1 LPPVLLFGLSTG
13 HKIGL
18 LAAAAI
24 LIAFALASSFLAPR
38 LRPDYPG
45 RALNVFVV
53 ASLVLFA
60 MMIAAVEIFGV
71 ESEKAHAE
79 AVKSE
84 TAPTHSLKISETEF
98 KIVLPPTATLQAGT
112 YKLLVTN
119 TGKVPHNLYVKG
131 PGVANAHTP
140 DLAPGKSATLTVT
153 FKGGNYELWCAIPGH
168 KAAGMDAKIAVA
180 ESQAP

>member
-1 LPPVLLFGLSTG
+1 VLLFGLSTG

-18 LAAAAI
+18 LVAAAI
-24 LIAFALASSFLAPR
+24 IISFALASSFLAPR

-79 AVKSE
+79 SAK
-84 TAPTHSLKISETEF
+84 TQPTPTHSLEVSETEF
-98 KIVLPPTATLQAGT
+98 KIVLPPTTTLQAGT
-112 YKLLVTN
+112 YKISVTN
-119 TGKVPHNLYVKG
+119 TGKIPHNLYVKG
-131 PGVANAHTP
+131 LGVANAHTQ
-140 DLAPGKSATLTVT
+140 DLSPGQSTTLTVT
-153 FKGGNYELWCAIPGH
+153 LKGGNYELWCNIPGH